1 MRPHEHVLRRRID
14 HAKAM
19 LVHTMDSLMEI
30 ALSVDFR
37 TQAHFTIGFKRFVG
51 EPPRQWRVSRRQLA

>member
-1 MRPHEHVLRRRID
+1 
-14 HAKAM
+14 M

-51 EPPRQWRVSRRQLA
+51 ETPRQWRVSRRQLA